1 MDRLEILGKLI
12 NLDMSILELKKQ
24 LSIFSW
30 DSEPLIVLKKDN
42 LNNVI
47 EKFLNKKISQE
58 DFVEWANIVECRE
71 DIEFEKKYEKKIKET
86 IFYIANPTLTG
97 TDYIKNINLL

>member
-71 DIEFEKKYEKKIKET
+71 DIEFEKKYEKKNKGN
-86 IFYIANPTLTG
+86 YILYSESNTNRHRL
-97 TDYIKNINLL
+97 YKKY